1 MKKAQK
7 ENLLEKIPFRNPNIV
22 WNIVEEKVTLEIEN
36 KGIANKIAQKLFKK
50 PKVSYIH
57 LDEMGSFLWQLF
69 DGKTNILDLGKLVQE
84 KFGKNANPL
93 YERLSKYI
101 SILKSYG
108 FIDLK

>member
-50 PKVSYIH
+50 PKVSFIH
-57 LDEMGSFLWQLF
+57 LDEMGSFLWPLF

-84 KFGKNANPL
+84 KFGENANPL

>member
-57 LDEMGSFLWQLF
+57 LDEMGSFLWRLF

-84 KFGKNANPL
+84 KFGENANPL